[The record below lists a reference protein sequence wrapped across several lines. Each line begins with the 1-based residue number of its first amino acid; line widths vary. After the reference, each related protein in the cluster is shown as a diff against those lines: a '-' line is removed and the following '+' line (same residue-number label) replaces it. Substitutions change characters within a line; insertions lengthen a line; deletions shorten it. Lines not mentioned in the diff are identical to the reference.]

1 MVLIRINGTPT
12 GSRKSSIPLWSVL
25 HLEDFYS
32 PDWFKDWKS
41 KVPSLGCNCRIDFEK
56 TLETFPAVYSDPEG
70 QFFRGIDWHNAV
82 NRKLDRPEITYD
94 HALTL
99 WRHRRPKTG
108 RTKCIVTVATGR
120 KFREVLDVTR
130 PSLKAYA
137 LRCDADFIELTNET
151 ELWWGFEKFRVRRLI
166 PQYEETL
173 FIDADCVVNPNAPSI
188 FGRTESIAIHDDYRF
203 LSRKDWIEP
212 ERRSIEDALGVEF
225 DHRKT
230 CLNSGVVYTRQ
241 NAAELWARPSSD
253 LPTSH
258 TAEQLCVEQA
268 AFRLGYSELDSKWNW
283 QFYFPGFWCHVKDS
297 WIVHFATC
305 KDKAAAAKKVLDSWR

>member
-1 MVLIRINGTPT
+1 
-12 GSRKSSIPLWSVL
+12 VL

-56 TLETFPAVYSDPEG
+56 ILETFPAVYFDPES

-99 WRHRRPKTG
+99 WKHRRPKTG

-151 ELWWGFEKFRVRRLI
+151 ELWWGFEKFRVRHLI

-173 FIDADCVVNPNAPSI
+173 FVDADCVINPDAPSI
-188 FGRTESIAIHDDYRF
+188 FGRTELLAIHDDFQF
-203 LSRKDWIEP
+203 LRRTDWLLD
-212 ERRSIEDALGVEF
+212 ERTLIASVLGTEF
-225 DHRKT
+225 EQRDT
-230 CLNSGVVYTRQ
+230 ALNSGVVYTRRE
-241 NAAELWARPSSD
+241 AADVWLRPPDSIPVSR
-253 LPTSH
+253 TS
-258 TAEQLCVEQA
+258 EQTFVEQS
-268 AFRLGYSELDSKWNW
+268 AFRLGYSNLGDRWNW
-283 QFYFPGFWCHVKDS
+283 QIYFQDFWDYARDA
-297 WIVHFATC
+297 WIVHFAGNE
-305 KDKAAAAKKVLDSWR
+305 DKISNARRMLNIWSR